1 MIITFKEFKDKVR
14 EDADVCFGSFRF
26 DEADERKGR
35 EVSIHRFG
43 KSVQYQ
49 FFAASCIFDFPLAD
63 SYKMDVYTEHEYYG
77 YGSYYGTYYVK
88 EGTPVDFNANR
99 FFIIAPDFLADIEK
113 AYKRKNDYKHCCIN
127 NYVISSV
134 SVACA
139 TWMRLTDYLK
149 GKNEVEFLDG
159 TIRIGECEQDEVK
172 LAAKVRKYIGF
183 AEKAFKKY
191 LEKNGLSNEKEYLN
205 MLSRKEAEKKEA
217 EKAAKKAEKARAKEL
232 AYIKEHIC
240 VFDKAGEKVD
250 FSADQLICRC
260 LELGKNHGGIDAKIA
275 EENGVECY
283 EWKDYDGYSK
293 SCNFTMVR
301 RSFTLYLKKGY
312 NIYIVGGLITFVRGE
327 IKRHGVACEW
337 IEQGKAI
344 ADIKTVK
351 GFLVRGEHI
360 VAKSL
365 KEAQRISAEK
375 RSKQALSL
383 LNARSKKQLVY
394 QKLGNHMFTFEE
406 SLASGNCRPG
416 TQNFKNRYEAA
427 IGHEATEISLADLRK
442 YGKQFGLE
450 AYTERVIRYVMNKL

>member
-1 MIITFKEFKDKVR
+1 MIITFKEFKNRVR
-14 EDADVCFGSFRF
+14 KNAHVCFGSFRF
-26 DEADERKGR
+26 DKAHEWKGR
-35 EVSIHRFG
+35 EFFIHRIG
-43 KSVQYQ
+43 KKEQYESGDASF
-49 FFAASCIFDFPLAD
+49 FFALPLSD
-63 SYKMDVYTEHEYYG
+63 GYKMDVYTEYERICG
-77 YGSYYGTYYVK
+77 EDFVK
-88 EGTPVDFNANR
+88 EDAPVDFNANE

-149 GKNEVEFLDG
+149 GKNEVEFLNG

-172 LAAKVRKYIGF
+172 LTAKVRKYIGF

-191 LEKNGLSNEKEYLN
+191 LEKNGLANENEYLD
-205 MLSRKEAEKKEA
+205 MLARKAAEKKEE
-217 EKAAKKAEKARAKEL
+217 EKAAKKAAKARAKEL
-232 AYIKEHIC
+232 AYINRHI
-240 VFDKAGEKVD
+240 FIEDHISFAGFVMVI
-250 FSADQLICRC
+250 SLLNI
-260 LELGKNHGGIDAKIA
+260 GKNVGTLNAHISDK
-275 EENGVECY
+275 NGVECSESY
-283 EWKDYDGYSK
+283 DYDGYSK
-293 SCNFTMVR
+293 RCKFTMVR
-301 RSFTLYLKKGY
+301 RSFTLNLKKGY
-312 NIYIVGGLITFVRGE
+312 SIYEVGGLITFVRGE
-327 IKRHGVACEW
+327 IKRQGVACEW

-344 ADIKTVK
+344 TDIKTVK

-360 VAKSL
+360 AAKSL

-383 LNARSKKQLVY
+383 MNARNENKLSY
-394 QKLGNHMFTFEE
+394 QKLIGHMFTFEE

-442 YGKQFGLE
+442 YGKQFGLQE
-450 AYTERVIRYVMNKL
+450 YTERVIRYVMNRL

>member
-1 MIITFKEFKDKVR
+1 MIITFKEFKNNVR
-14 EDADVCFGSFRF
+14 NTATVCFGSFRY

-35 EVSIHRFG
+35 EVSFRGFG
-43 KSVQYQ
+43 KNEQYRYGDAS
-49 FFAASCIFDFPLAD
+49 FFFNLPLSD
-63 SYKMDVYTEHEYYG
+63 SYKMDVYTEFW
-77 YGSYYGTYYVK
+77 SPFASNFVK
-88 EGTPVDFNANR
+88 EDTPVNYNADT
-99 FFIIAPDFLADIEK
+99 FFINAPSLFDDIEK

-127 NYVISSV
+127 NHVISSV

-159 TIRIGECEQDEVK
+159 SIRIGECEQDEDK
-172 LAAKVRKYIGF
+172 LTAKVRRYIGF

-191 LEKNGLSNEKEYLN
+191 LEKNGLANENEYLD
-205 MLSRKEAEKKEA
+205 MLARQEAEKKEK

-232 AYIKEHIC
+232 AYINDHIFIQNKQNNSEAYKQ
-240 VFDKAGEKVD
+240 VINRLNTGSHLDEL
-250 FSADQLICRC
+250 SAYIGR
-260 LELGKNHGGIDAKIA
+260 
-275 EENGVECY
+275 ENGINCY
-283 EWKDYDGYSK
+283 ESRDFDGYSK
-293 SCNFTMVR
+293 SCRFPMIR
-301 RSFTLYLKKGY
+301 RSFSLYLKKGY
-312 NIYIVGGLITFVRGE
+312 NIHIIGGLITFVRGE
-327 IKRHGVACEW
+327 IKRQGMACEW
-337 IEQGKAI
+337 IEQGRAI
-344 ADIKTVK
+344 DDIETVK

-365 KEAQRISAEK
+365 KEAQRINAEK

-383 LNARSKKQLVY
+383 LNARSKDQLVY

-442 YGKQFGLE
+442 YGKKFGLE
-450 AYTERVIRYVMNKL
+450 EYTERVIRYVMNKL

>member
-1 MIITFKEFKDKVR
+1 MIITFKEFKNRVR
-14 EDADVCFGSFRF
+14 KNAHVCFGSFRF
-26 DEADERKGR
+26 DKAHEWKGR
-35 EVSIHRFG
+35 EFFIHRIG
-43 KSVQYQ
+43 KKEQYESGDASF
-49 FFAASCIFDFPLAD
+49 FFALPLSD
-63 SYKMDVYTEHEYYG
+63 GYKMDVYTEYERICG
-77 YGSYYGTYYVK
+77 EDFVK
-88 EGTPVDFNANR
+88 DDAPVDFNANE

-172 LAAKVRKYIGF
+172 LTAKVRKYIGF

-191 LEKNGLSNEKEYLN
+191 LEKNGIANDTEYLN
-205 MLSRKEAEKKEA
+205 MLAKKAAEKKEE
-217 EKAAKKAEKARAKEL
+217 EKAAKKAAKARAKEL
-232 AYIKEHIC
+232 AYINRHI
-240 VFDKAGEKVD
+240 FIEDHTSFAGFVMVI
-250 FSADQLICRC
+250 SLLNI
-260 LELGKNHGGIDAKIA
+260 GKNVGTLNAHISDK
-275 EENGVECY
+275 NGVECSESY
-283 EWKDYDGYSK
+283 DYDGYSK
-293 SCNFTMVR
+293 RCKFTMVR
-301 RSFTLYLKKGY
+301 RSFTLNLKKGY
-312 NIYIVGGLITFVRGE
+312 SIYEVGGLITFVRGE
-327 IKRHGVACEW
+327 IKRQGVACEW

-383 LNARSKKQLVY
+383 MNARNENKLSY
-394 QKLGNHMFTFEE
+394 QTLIGHMFTFEE

-442 YGKQFGLE
+442 YGKKFGLE
-450 AYTERVIRYVMNKL
+450 EYTERVIRYVMNRL

>member
-1 MIITFKEFKDKVR
+1 MIITFKEFKTKVH
-14 EDADVCFGSFRF
+14 EDAIVCFGSFRF
-26 DEADERKGR
+26 DEAEEKKGR

-43 KSVQYQ
+43 KSTQYQ
-49 FFAASCIFDFPLAD
+49 FCDASCIFDLPLVD

-88 EGTPVDFNANR
+88 EDTPVDFAANK
-99 FFIIAPDFLADIEK
+99 FFIIAPDFLVDIEK

-159 TIRIGECEQDEVK
+159 SIRIGACEQDEVK
-172 LAAKVRKYIGF
+172 LTAKVRKYIGF
-183 AEKAFKKY
+183 AERAFKKY
-191 LEKNGLSNEKEYLN
+191 LEKNGLANENEYLD
-205 MLSRKEAEKKEA
+205 MLARKAAEKKEA
-217 EKAAKKAEKARAKEL
+217 EKAEKKAEKARAKEL
-232 AYIKEHIC
+232 AYINDHIC
-240 VFDKAGEKVD
+240 VGTDERVKSLAAYLIYSYLYVGANTGTI
-250 FSADQLICRC
+250 SA
-260 LELGKNHGGIDAKIA
+260 HIA

-293 SCNFTMVR
+293 SCGYIMVR
-301 RSFTLYLKKGY
+301 RSFTLNLKKGY
-312 NIYIVGGLITFVRGE
+312 YIYNLGGLITFVRGE
-327 IKRHGVACEW
+327 IKRQGVACEW
-337 IEQGKAI
+337 VEQGKAI

-365 KEAQRISAEK
+365 REAQRISAEK

-383 LNARSKKQLVY
+383 MNARNKNKLSY
-394 QKLGNHMFTFEE
+394 QKLIGHMFTFEE

-442 YGKQFGLE
+442 YGKKFGLE
-450 AYTERVIRYVMNKL
+450 EYTERVIRYVMNRL

>member
-1 MIITFKEFKDKVR
+1 MIITFKEFKNNVR
-14 EDADVCFGSFRF
+14 NTATVCFGSFRY

-35 EVSIHRFG
+35 EVSFRGFG
-43 KSVQYQ
+43 KNEQYRYGDAS
-49 FFAASCIFDFPLAD
+49 FFFNLPLSD
-63 SYKMDVYTEHEYYG
+63 SYKMDVYTEFW
-77 YGSYYGTYYVK
+77 SPFASNFVK
-88 EGTPVDFNANR
+88 EDTPVNYNADT
-99 FFIIAPDFLADIEK
+99 FFINAPSLFADIEK

-127 NYVISSV
+127 NHVISSV

-159 TIRIGECEQDEVK
+159 SIRIGACEQDEDK
-172 LAAKVRKYIGF
+172 LTAKVRRYIGF

-191 LEKNGLSNEKEYLN
+191 LEKNGLANENQYLD
-205 MLSRKEAEKKEA
+205 MLARKEAEKKEK

-232 AYIKEHIC
+232 AYINDHIFIQNKQNNSEAYKQ
-240 VFDKAGEKVD
+240 VINRLNTGSHLDEL
-250 FSADQLICRC
+250 SAYIGR
-260 LELGKNHGGIDAKIA
+260 
-275 EENGVECY
+275 ENGINCY
-283 EWKDYDGYSK
+283 ESRDFDGYSK
-293 SCNFTMVR
+293 SCRFPMIR
-301 RSFTLYLKKGY
+301 RSFSLYLKKGY
-312 NIYIVGGLITFVRGE
+312 NIYIIGGLITFVRGE
-327 IKRHGVACEW
+327 IKRQGMACEW
-337 IEQGKAI
+337 IEQGRAI
-344 ADIKTVK
+344 DDIETVK

-365 KEAQRISAEK
+365 KEAQRINAEK

-383 LNARSKKQLVY
+383 LNARSKDQLVY

-442 YGKQFGLE
+442 YGKKFGLE
-450 AYTERVIRYVMNKL
+450 EYTERVIRYVMNKL

>member
-1 MIITFKEFKDKVR
+1 MIITFKEFKKNVR
-14 EDADVCFGSFRF
+14 NNATVFFGSFRF
-26 DEADERKGR
+26 EDADERKGR

-43 KSVQYQ
+43 KNEQYRCGDASI
-49 FFAASCIFDFPLAD
+49 FFRLPLTD
-63 SYKMDVYTEHEYYG
+63 SYKMDVYTEHDTYF
-77 YGSYYGTYYVK
+77 GSHFVK
-88 EGTPVDFNANR
+88 EDSPVDFNADT

-159 TIRIGECEQDEVK
+159 TIRIGECEQDEAK
-172 LAAKVRKYIGF
+172 FTAKVRRYIGF

-191 LEKNGLSNEKEYLN
+191 LEKNGLANENEYLD
-205 MLSRKEAEKKEA
+205 MLARKEAEKKEE

-232 AYIKEHIC
+232 AYINEHIC
-240 VFDKAGEKVD
+240 VGTDERVKSWAAYLIYSYLNVGTNTGTI
-250 FSADQLICRC
+250 SAHI
-260 LELGKNHGGIDAKIA
+260 AK
-275 EENGVECY
+275 ENGVKCDEY
-283 EWKDYDGYSK
+283 KDFNGYSK
-293 SCNFTMVR
+293 SCGYTMIR
-301 RSFTLYLKKGY
+301 RSFTLNLKKGY
-312 NIYIVGGLITFVRGE
+312 SIYEVGGLITFVRGE
-327 IKRHGVACEW
+327 IKRQGVACEW

-365 KEAQRISAEK
+365 NEAQRISAEK
-375 RSKQALSL
+375 RTKQALSL
-383 LNARSKKQLVY
+383 MNARSKNQLVY

-406 SLASGNCRPG
+406 SLVSGNCRPG
-416 TQNFKNRYEAA
+416 TQGFKNRYEAA

-442 YGKQFGLE
+442 YGKKFGLE
-450 AYTERVIRYVMNKL
+450 EYTERVIRYVMNKL

>member
-1 MIITFKEFKDKVR
+1 MIITFKEFKDNVR
-14 EDADVCFGSFRF
+14 NNATVFFGSFRF
-26 DEADERKGR
+26 EDADERKGR

-43 KSVQYQ
+43 DNEQYRCGD
-49 FFAASCIFDFPLAD
+49 ASIIFRLPLAD
-63 SYKMDVYTEHEYYG
+63 SYKMDVYTEHDTYF
-77 YGSYYGTYYVK
+77 GSHFVK
-88 EGTPVDFNANR
+88 EDSPVDFNADT

-149 GKNEVEFLDG
+149 GKNEVEFLAG
-159 TIRIGECEQDEVK
+159 TIRIGECEKDEIK
-172 LAAKVRKYIGF
+172 RAAKVHKYIGF

-191 LEKNGLSNEKEYLN
+191 LEKNGLANENEYLD
-205 MLSRKEAEKKEA
+205 MLARQSAEKKEA
-217 EKAAKKAEKARAKEL
+217 DKAAKKAEKARAKEL
-232 AYIKEHIC
+232 AYINNQIC
-240 VFDKAGEKVD
+240 ICDNLGPVD
-250 FSADQLICRC
+250 FDMVISL
-260 LELGKNHGGIDAKIA
+260 LNTGKNIGTLNAHISDK
-275 EENGVECY
+275 NGVECSESY
-283 EWKDYDGYSK
+283 DYDGYSK
-293 SCNFTMVR
+293 RCQFTMVR

-312 NIYIVGGLITFVRGE
+312 SIYEVGGLITFVRGE
-327 IKRHGVACEW
+327 IKRQGVACEW
-337 IEQGKAI
+337 VEQGKAI
-344 ADIKTVK
+344 TDIKTVK

-383 LNARSKKQLVY
+383 LNARSKDQLVY

-416 TQNFKNRYEAA
+416 TQNFKNLYEAA

-442 YGKQFGLE
+442 YGKKFGLE
-450 AYTERVIRYVMNKL
+450 EYTERVIRYVMNKL

>member
-1 MIITFKEFKDKVR
+1 MIITFKEFKNRVR
-14 EDADVCFGSFRF
+14 NNATVFFGSFRF

-43 KSVQYQ
+43 KNEQYRCGDASI
-49 FFAASCIFDFPLAD
+49 FFRLPLAD
-63 SYKMDVYTEHEYYG
+63 GYKMDVYSEHDTYF
-77 YGSYYGTYYVK
+77 GSHFVK
-88 EGTPVDFNANR
+88 EAAPVDFDADT

-139 TWMRLTDYLK
+139 TWMRLTNYLK
-149 GKNEVEFLDG
+149 GKNEVALLDG
-159 TIRIGECEQDEVK
+159 TITVGECEKDVLK
-172 LAAKVRKYIGF
+172 RAAKVHKYIGF

-191 LEKNGLSNEKEYLN
+191 LEKEGLANGNEYLD
-205 MLSRKEAEKKEA
+205 MLARKAAEKKEE
-217 EKAAKKAEKARAKEL
+217 EKAAKKAAKARAKEQ

-293 SCNFTMVR
+293 RCNFTMVR

-312 NIYIVGGLITFVRGE
+312 YIHIVGGLITFVRGE
-327 IKRHGVACEW
+327 IKRQGVACEW

-344 ADIKTVK
+344 ADIKIVK

-375 RSKQALSL
+375 RNKQALSL
-383 LNARSKKQLVY
+383 LNARSKGQLVY
-394 QKLGNHMFTFEE
+394 QKVGNHMFTFEE

-442 YGKQFGLE
+442 YGKRFGLE
-450 AYTERVIRYVMNKL
+450 EYTERVIRYVMNRL

>member
-1 MIITFKEFKDKVR
+1 MIITFKEFKNRVR
-14 EDADVCFGSFRF
+14 KNAHVCFGSFRF
-26 DEADERKGR
+26 DKAHEWKGR
-35 EVSIHRFG
+35 EFFIHRIG
-43 KSVQYQ
+43 KKEQYESGDASF
-49 FFAASCIFDFPLAD
+49 FFALPLSD
-63 SYKMDVYTEHEYYG
+63 GYKMDVYTEYERICG
-77 YGSYYGTYYVK
+77 EDFVK
-88 EGTPVDFNANR
+88 EDAPVDFNANE

-172 LAAKVRKYIGF
+172 LTAKVRKYIGF

-191 LEKNGLSNEKEYLN
+191 LEKNGIANDTEYLN
-205 MLSRKEAEKKEA
+205 MLAKKAAEKKEE
-217 EKAAKKAEKARAKEL
+217 EKAAKKAAKARAKEL
-232 AYIKEHIC
+232 AYINRHI
-240 VFDKAGEKVD
+240 FIEDHTSFAGFVMVI
-250 FSADQLICRC
+250 SLLNI
-260 LELGKNHGGIDAKIA
+260 GKNVGTLNAHISDK
-275 EENGVECY
+275 NGVECSESY
-283 EWKDYDGYSK
+283 DYDGYSK
-293 SCNFTMVR
+293 RCKFTMVR
-301 RSFTLYLKKGY
+301 RSFTLNLKKGY
-312 NIYIVGGLITFVRGE
+312 SIYEVGGLITFVRGE
-327 IKRHGVACEW
+327 IKRQGVACEW

-344 ADIKTVK
+344 TDIKTVK

-360 VAKSL
+360 AAKSL

-383 LNARSKKQLVY
+383 MNARNDNKLSY
-394 QKLGNHMFTFEE
+394 QKLIGHMFTFEE

-416 TQNFKNRYEAA
+416 TQNFKNRYESA

-442 YGKQFGLE
+442 YGKQFGLQE
-450 AYTERVIRYVMNKL
+450 YTERVIRYVMNRL

>member
-1 MIITFKEFKDKVR
+1 MIITFKEFKDRVR
-14 EDADVCFGSFRF
+14 NTASIKFGSFRF
-26 DEADERKGR
+26 DEADKRYGR
-35 EVSIHRFG
+35 EVSICQSGYHN
-43 KSVQYQ
+43 
-49 FFAASCIFDFPLAD
+49 ASNYFRLPLAD
-63 SYKMDVYTEHEYYG
+63 SYKMDVYTDYEYLR
-77 YGSYYGTYYVK
+77 GSTFVK
-88 EGTPVDFNANR
+88 EDAPVDFNAHT
-99 FFIIAPDFLADIEK
+99 FIVVASDFPADIEK

-139 TWMRLTDYLK
+139 TWIRLTNYLE
-149 GKNEVEFLDG
+149 GKNEVDLLGGGEV
-159 TIRIGECEQDEVK
+159 IVGECEKDAIK
-172 LAAKVRKYIGF
+172 RAAKVHKYILL

-191 LEKNGLSNEKEYLN
+191 LEKKGLANEDEYLS
-205 MLSRKEAEKKEA
+205 MLARQAAEKKEE
-217 EKAAKKAEKARAKEL
+217 EKAAKKAAKARAKEL
-232 AYIKEHIC
+232 AYINEHIC
-240 VFDKAGEKVD
+240 VGTSERVKSWAADLIYSYLNVGTNTGTI
-250 FSADQLICRC
+250 SAHI
-260 LELGKNHGGIDAKIA
+260 AK
-275 EENGVECY
+275 ENGVECY

-293 SCNFTMVR
+293 SCGYTMIR

-312 NIYIVGGLITFVRGE
+312 YIYNLGGLITFVRGE
-327 IKRHGVACEW
+327 IKRQGVACEW

-383 LNARSKKQLVY
+383 MNARNKNKLSY
-394 QKLGNHMFTFEE
+394 QKLIGHMFTFEE

-416 TQNFKNRYEAA
+416 TLNFKNRYEAA

-442 YGKQFGLE
+442 YGKKFGLE
-450 AYTERVIRYVMNKL
+450 EYTERVIRYVMNKL

>member
-1 MIITFKEFKDKVR
+1 MIITYKEFKDKVR
-14 EDADVCFGSFRF
+14 ENADVCFGSFRF

-35 EVSIHRFG
+35 EVSIHPLGMDERVRWG
-43 KSVQYQ
+43 VASYC
-49 FFAASCIFDFPLAD
+49 FFDLPLAD
-63 SYKMDVYTEHEYYG
+63 SYKMDVYTEREFYF
-77 YGSYYGTYYVK
+77 GSYFVK
-88 EGTPVDFNANR
+88 EDASVDFNADE
-99 FFIIAPDFLADIEK
+99 FFIIAPNFLADIEK

-139 TWMRLTDYLK
+139 TWIRLTDYLK
-149 GKNEVEFLDG
+149 GKNEVEFLHG
-159 TIRIGECEQDEVK
+159 TIRIGECEQDEAK
-172 LAAKVRKYIGF
+172 LTAKVRKYIGF

-191 LEKNGLSNEKEYLN
+191 LEKNGLANENEYLD
-205 MLSRKEAEKKEA
+205 MLARQEAEKKEE
-217 EKAAKKAEKARAKEL
+217 EKAAKKAAKKRAKEQ

-240 VFDKAGEKVD
+240 VFDKAGEKVN

-293 SCNFTMVR
+293 RCNFTMVR

-375 RSKQALSL
+375 RNKQALSL
-383 LNARSKKQLVY
+383 LNARSKGQLVY

-442 YGKQFGLE
+442 YGKKFGLE
-450 AYTERVIRYVMNKL
+450 EYTERVIRYVMNKL

>member
-1 MIITFKEFKDKVR
+1 MIITFKEFKDNVR
-14 EDADVCFGSFRF
+14 NTATVFFGSFRF
-26 DEADERKGR
+26 SEADERKGR

-43 KSVQYQ
+43 DKEQWRCGDASI
-49 FFAASCIFDFPLAD
+49 FFRLPFAD
-63 SYKMDVYTEHEYYG
+63 SYKMDVYTEHDTYF
-77 YGSYYGTYYVK
+77 GSHFVK
-88 EGTPVDFNANR
+88 EDAPVDFNADT

-139 TWMRLTDYLK
+139 TWMRLTNYLK
-149 GKNEVEFLDG
+149 GKNEVELFDG
-159 TIRIGECEQDEVK
+159 TITIGECEKDEIK
-172 LAAKVRKYIGF
+172 RAAKVHKYIGF

-191 LEKNGLSNEKEYLN
+191 LEKNGIANENEYLD
-205 MLSRKEAEKKEA
+205 MIARKAAEKKEEEKA
-217 EKAAKKAEKARAKEL
+217 EKKAAKARAKEQ

-240 VFDKAGEKVD
+240 VFGKAGEKVD

-293 SCNFTMVR
+293 RCNFTMVR

-312 NIYIVGGLITFVRGE
+312 YIHIVGGLITFVRGE
-327 IKRHGVACEW
+327 IKRQGVACEW

-375 RSKQALSL
+375 RNKQALSL
-383 LNARSKKQLVY
+383 LNARSKNQLIY
-394 QKLGNHMFTFEE
+394 QKVGNHMFTFEE

-442 YGKQFGLE
+442 YGKKFGLE
-450 AYTERVIRYVMNKL
+450 EYTERVIRYVMNRL

>member
-1 MIITFKEFKDKVR
+1 MIITFKEFKDNVR
-14 EDADVCFGSFRF
+14 NNATVFFGSFRF
-26 DEADERKGR
+26 EDADERKGR

-43 KSVQYQ
+43 KNEQYRCGDASI
-49 FFAASCIFDFPLAD
+49 FFRLPLTD
-63 SYKMDVYTEHEYYG
+63 SYKMDVYTEHDTHF
-77 YGSYYGTYYVK
+77 GSHFVK
-88 EGTPVDFNANR
+88 EDSPVDFNADT

-127 NYVISSV
+127 DYVISSV
-134 SVACA
+134 PAACA
-139 TWMRLTDYLK
+139 TWMRLTNYLK
-149 GKNEVEFLDG
+149 GKNEVELLEG
-159 TIRIGECEQDEVK
+159 SIIIGECEKDEIKRAVK
-172 LAAKVRKYIGF
+172 VHKYIGF

-191 LEKNGLSNEKEYLN
+191 LEKKGLANGNEYLD
-205 MLSRKEAEKKEA
+205 MLARQAAEKKEE
-217 EKAAKKAEKARAKEL
+217 EKAAKKAAKARAKEL
-232 AYIKEHIC
+232 AYINKHLC
-240 VFDKAGEKVD
+240 AFDKTGKKTDFGVD
-250 FSADQLICRC
+250 DLVYLC

-283 EWKDYDGYSK
+283 ELKDYDGYSK
-293 SCNFTMVR
+293 SCGYTMVR

-312 NIYIVGGLITFVRGE
+312 YIYNLGGLITFVRGK
-327 IKRHGVACEW
+327 IKRQGVACEW

-383 LNARSKKQLVY
+383 MNARNKNKLSY
-394 QKLGNHMFTFEE
+394 QKLIGHMFTFEE

-416 TQNFKNRYEAA
+416 TQGFKNRYEAA

-442 YGKQFGLE
+442 YGKKFGLE
-450 AYTERVIRYVMNKL
+450 EYTERVIRYVMNKL

>member
-1 MIITFKEFKDKVR
+1 MIITFKEFKNNVR
-14 EDADVCFGSFRF
+14 NNATVFFGSFRF
-26 DEADERKGR
+26 EDADERKGR

-43 KSVQYQ
+43 DNEQYRCGD
-49 FFAASCIFDFPLAD
+49 ASIIFRLPLAD
-63 SYKMDVYTEHEYYG
+63 SYKMDVYTEHDTYF
-77 YGSYYGTYYVK
+77 GSHFVK
-88 EGTPVDFNANR
+88 EDSPVDFNADT

-149 GKNEVEFLDG
+149 GKNEVELLSG
-159 TIRIGECEQDEVK
+159 TIRIGECEKDEIK
-172 LAAKVRKYIGF
+172 RAAKVHKYIGF

-191 LEKNGLSNEKEYLN
+191 LEKKGLANENEYLD
-205 MLSRKEAEKKEA
+205 MLARQAAEKKEA
-217 EKAAKKAEKARAKEL
+217 DKAAKKAEKARAKEL
-232 AYIKEHIC
+232 AYINNQIC
-240 VFDKAGEKVD
+240 ICDNLGPVD
-250 FSADQLICRC
+250 FDMVISL
-260 LELGKNHGGIDAKIA
+260 LNTGKNIGTLNAHISDK
-275 EENGVECY
+275 NGVECSESY
-283 EWKDYDGYSK
+283 DYDGYSK
-293 SCNFTMVR
+293 RCQFTMVR

-312 NIYIVGGLITFVRGE
+312 SIYEVGGLITFVRGE
-327 IKRHGVACEW
+327 IKRQGVACEW
-337 IEQGKAI
+337 VEQGKAI
-344 ADIKTVK
+344 TDIKTVK

-383 LNARSKKQLVY
+383 LNARSKDQLVY

-450 AYTERVIRYVMNKL
+450 AYTERVLRYVMNKL

>member
-1 MIITFKEFKDKVR
+1 MIITFKEFKNNVR
-14 EDADVCFGSFRF
+14 NNATVFFGSFRF
-26 DEADERKGR
+26 EDADERKGR

-43 KSVQYQ
+43 DNEQYRCGDASI
-49 FFAASCIFDFPLAD
+49 FFRLPLAD
-63 SYKMDVYTEHEYYG
+63 SYKMDVYTEHDTYF
-77 YGSYYGTYYVK
+77 GSHFVK
-88 EGTPVDFNANR
+88 EDSPVDFNADT

-113 AYKRKNDYKHCCIN
+113 AYKRRNDYKHCCIN

-149 GKNEVEFLDG
+149 GKNEVELLSG
-159 TIRIGECEQDEVK
+159 TIRIGECEKDEIK
-172 LAAKVRKYIGF
+172 RAAKVHKYIGF

-191 LEKNGLSNEKEYLN
+191 LEKKGLANENEYLD
-205 MLSRKEAEKKEA
+205 MLARKEAEKKEE

-232 AYIKEHIC
+232 AYINRRIFIEDRTS
-240 VFDKAGEKVD
+240 FAGFVMVI
-250 FSADQLICRC
+250 SLLNI
-260 LELGKNHGGIDAKIA
+260 GKNVGTLNAHISDK
-275 EENGVECY
+275 NGVECSESY
-283 EWKDYDGYSK
+283 DYDGYSK
-293 SCNFTMVR
+293 RCQFTMVR
-301 RSFTLYLKKGY
+301 RSFTLNLKKGY
-312 NIYIVGGLITFVRGE
+312 NIYNVGGLITFVRGE
-327 IKRHGVACEW
+327 IKRQGVACEW

-383 LNARSKKQLVY
+383 LNARSKNQLVY

-442 YGKQFGLE
+442 YGKKFGLE
-450 AYTERVIRYVMNKL
+450 EYTERVIRYVMNRL